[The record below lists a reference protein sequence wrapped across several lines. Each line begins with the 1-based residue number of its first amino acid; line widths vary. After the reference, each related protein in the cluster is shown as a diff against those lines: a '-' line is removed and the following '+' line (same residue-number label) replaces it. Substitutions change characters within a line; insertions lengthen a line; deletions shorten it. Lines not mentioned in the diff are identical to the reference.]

1 MKKIVYFSGGVGG
14 AKFAKGLSK
23 LKNTN
28 LSIIVNTGDDEY
40 IHGVALSPDI
50 DSVIYGLANI
60 EGDYGWGIKN
70 DKFSVH
76 NELRNFYDLNFMIG
90 DKDLALNLFRNQML
104 NNGLKNTEITEI
116 LKNKFNIKCKILPM
130 SDDKV
135 STKLITKK
143 GEKLNFQNYFVEKK
157 AKPRLKNIIYEGSR
171 KATVSKQV
179 INIIKESDVLII
191 GPSNPILSI
200 GPILSLNKINES
212 IKNHGNVIAISPFIG
227 KKALKGP
234 SVQNFVD
241 MGYSPD
247 IQGLKKYY
255 KNRVNKF
262 FVHHGDSDGSSNV
275 YEEQIIFKSENDSKS
290 LARRILQNEW
300 GQDNSYSRDSRN

>member
-1 MKKIVYFSGGVGG
+1 MKKIVYLSGGVGG

-23 LKNTN
+23 VKNID

-60 EGDYGWGIKN
+60 EGKYGWGILN
-70 DKFSVH
+70 DKFTV
-76 NELRNFYDLNFMIG
+76 NKELKKFYDLNFMIG
-90 DKDLALNLFRNQML
+90 DKDLALNLFRNQMI
-104 NNGLKNTEITEI
+104 NDGLRLTEITDI
-116 LKNKFNIKCKILPM
+116 IKNKFNISCKILPM

-135 STKLITKK
+135 STKLITKN
-143 GEKLNFQNYFVEKK
+143 GDKLNFQNYFVERK
-157 AKPRLKNIIYEGSR
+157 AKPRLNKVVYEGSR
-171 KATVSKQV
+171 KAKVSNQV
-179 INIIKESDVLII
+179 IKLINKSDILII

-200 GPILSLNKINES
+200 GPILSMSSINQS
-212 IKNHGNVIAISPFIG
+212 IREHHNVIAISPFVG

-234 SVQNFVD
+234 SVQNFID
-241 MGYSPD
+241 MGYKPD

-262 FVHHGDSDGSSNV
+262 FVHYGDSDNSFNV
-275 YEEQIIFKSENDSKS
+275 FEDQIVFKNENDSKN
-290 LARRILQNEW
+290 LAKRILQNE
-300 GQDNSYSRDSRN
+300 

>member
-1 MKKIVYFSGGVGG
+1 MKKVVYLSGGVGG

-23 LKNTN
+23 LRNLD

-60 EGDYGWGIKN
+60 EGKHGWGILN
-70 DKFSVH
+70 DKFTVH
-76 NELRNFYDLNFMIG
+76 SELKKFYDLNFMIG

-104 NNGLKNTEITEI
+104 NDGFQLTEITEI
-116 LKNKFNIKCKILPM
+116 IKNKFNIKCKILPM

-143 GEKLNFQNYFVEKK
+143 GDKLNFQNYFVEKK
-157 AKPRLKNIIYEGSR
+157 AKPRLSKVVYEGSR
-171 KATVSKQV
+171 KASSSNQV
-179 INIIKESDVLII
+179 IDLINQSDVLIV

-200 GPILSLNKINES
+200 GPILSISKINNS
-212 IKNHGNVIAISPFIG
+212 IQDHDNVIAISPFIG

-234 SVQNFVD
+234 SVQNFID
-241 MGYSPD
+241 MGYKPD
-247 IQGLKKYY
+247 IKGLKKYY

-262 FVHHGDSDGSSNV
+262 YVHHGDSDKSSNV
-275 YEEQIIFKSENDSKS
+275 FEDQIVFKNQNDAKN
-290 LARRILQNEW
+290 LAKRILKNE
-300 GQDNSYSRDSRN
+300 